1 MRANFSVSQQ
11 LMIQMMARAVAEGK
25 TNPRSDENFKG
36 PELELILATGSV
48 YPLKGY
54 VRFADNQVDVRTG
67 TIRVVGEFPNPERLL
82 VAGMFTRVRA
92 LLDVQKNAL
101 VVPQRS
107 VTEMQGRSLVA
118 VVAEDNKIS
127 IRPVTTGA
135 SMGSDWVITGEVKA
149 GDRVVAEG
157 IQKVRDGVTVN
168 PVPFRV
174 AAATASEASPAEK
187 Q

>member
-1 MRANFSVSQQ
+1 V
-11 LMIQMMARAVAEGK
+11 
-25 TNPRSDENFKG
+25 
-36 PELELILATGSV
+36 
-48 YPLKGY
+48 
-54 VRFADNQVDVRTG
+54 
-67 TIRVVGEFPNPERLL
+67 L

-101 VVPQRS
+101 VIPQRA

-118 VVAEDNKIS
+118 VVGEDNKIS

-135 SMGSDWVITGEVKA
+135 QAGSDWVIAGEVKA

-157 IQKVRDGVTVN
+157 IQKVRDGATVN

-174 AAATASEASPAEK
+174 AAATTSDASPAEK